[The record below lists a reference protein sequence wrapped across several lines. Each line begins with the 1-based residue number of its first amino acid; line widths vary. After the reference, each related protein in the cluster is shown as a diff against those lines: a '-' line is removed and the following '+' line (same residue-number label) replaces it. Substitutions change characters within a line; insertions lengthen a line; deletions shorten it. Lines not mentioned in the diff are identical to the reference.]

1 MMYRLPCCLSA
12 CLIVSTGTL
21 MGSTIR
27 VSEGR
32 ATIQEALDAAQ
43 SGDTVLVEPGT
54 YIENIVWPATQGLTL
69 KGEQGPGE
77 TVIDG
82 NSAGSVIAI
91 LLTVDTTTVITGFT
105 IRNGAAERGGGIY
118 LSTASPL
125 VTGNTIENCF
135 AALYGGGIYCQ
146 GSAPVIE
153 YNTITGNSTGIPVE
167 GASPRDLTMGGGIC
181 IYGSGP
187 GVTRIADN
195 VITGNYC
202 SYYGG
207 GIASSGIA
215 LIRDNQITGNDSDW
229 FGGGIYHLN
238 ATGTTLSGNDISNNS
253 SIWGGGIMLQGG
265 LLTITRCSI
274 TGNNGDGIHMYYGTL
289 AADSSTI
296 SDNTGNGIASGS
308 AKTPLALTAGVH
320 YCNIIDNDGFGIM
333 NTNEWLAFDATL
345 NWWGSPSG
353 PGGTGPGTGD
363 EVSRFVTYDPWLT
376 EMGVESGPEVQPGT
390 GFVLRCSPNPFSE
403 SISLF
408 TEGITSP
415 AILRV
420 FDGCGRLVRTLHRGN
435 DGFVWNGMNDS
446 GSAIPDGTYF
456 VHGCLNGESGCTSI
470 TRLTR

>member
-1 MMYRLPCCLSA
+1 MYRLPCCLSA

-54 YIENIVWPATQGLTL
+54 YMENIVWPATQGLIL
-69 KGEQGPGE
+69 IGEQGPGE
-77 TVIDG
+77 TIIDG
-82 NSAGSVIAI
+82 DSAGSVIAI

-105 IRNGAAERGGGIY
+105 IRNGASERGGGIY

-135 AALYGGGIYCQ
+135 AALYGGGIYGQ

-153 YNTITGNSTGIPVE
+153 YNTITGNCTGVPLE
-167 GASPRDLTMGGGIC
+167 GSSPRDLTMGGGIC
-181 IYGSGP
+181 INGSGP
-187 GVTRIADN
+187 GIARIADN

-207 GIASSGIA
+207 GIASSGNA
-215 LIRDNQITGNDSDW
+215 LIRDNQINGNDSDW
-229 FGGGIYHLN
+229 FGGGVYHLN
-238 ATGTTLSGNDISNNS
+238 ATGTILSGNEISNNS
-253 SIWGGGIMLQGG
+253 SFWGGGIMLQGG
-265 LLTITRCSI
+265 LLTITSCSI
-274 TGNNGDGIHMYYGTL
+274 TDNDGDGIHIYYGTL

-296 SDNTGNGIASGS
+296 SGNTGNGIASGS
-308 AKTPLALTAGVH
+308 GKIPAVLNAGVH
-320 YCNIIDNDGFGIM
+320 YCNIFDNDEFGIM
-333 NTNEWLAFDATL
+333 NSNEWFSFDATL
-345 NWWGSPSG
+345 NWWGDSSG
-353 PGGTGPGTGD
+353 PGGMGPGTGD
-363 EVSRFVTYDPWLT
+363 EVSRFVDYDPWLN
-376 EMGVESGPEVQPGT
+376 EMGVESGGVAQPGM
-390 GFVLRCSPNPFSE
+390 GFVLRCSPNPFGE
-403 SISLF
+403 SISMF

-435 DGFVWNGMNDS
+435 DGFVWNGKDDS
-446 GSAIPDGTYF
+446 GSPIPDGTYF
-456 VHGCLNGESGCTSI
+456 VRGCVNDESGFASI

>member
-1 MMYRLPCCLSA
+1 MMYGLPCILSA
-12 CLIVSTGTL
+12 CLIVSSGTL
-21 MGSTIR
+21 IGSTIR

-54 YIENIVWPATQGLTL
+54 YLENIVWPATQGLTL
-69 KGEQGPGE
+69 IGEQGPGE
-77 TVIDG
+77 TIIDG
-82 NSAGSVIAI
+82 DSAGSVIAI
-91 LLTVDTTTVITGFT
+91 LVTVDTTTVITGFT
-105 IRNGAAERGGGIY
+105 IRNGAGERGGGIY
-118 LSTASPL
+118 LSAASPL

-135 AALYGGGIYCQ
+135 AAFYGGGIYGQ
-146 GSAPVIE
+146 GSVPVIE
-153 YNTITGNSTGIPVE
+153 YNAITGNSTGIPLE
-167 GASPRDLTMGGGIC
+167 GSFPRDLTMGGGIC

-187 GVTRIADN
+187 GTARIADN

-207 GIASSGIA
+207 GIASSGNT
-215 LIRDNQITGNDSDW
+215 LITDNQITDNDSDW

-253 SIWGGGIMLQGG
+253 SLLGGGIMLQGG

-274 TGNNGDGIHMYYGTL
+274 TGNIGDGIHIYYGTL
-289 AADSSTI
+289 TADSSTI

-308 AKTPLALTAGVH
+308 GKTPGARSAGVH
-320 YCNIIDNDGFGIM
+320 YCNIFDNDGFGIM
-333 NTNEWLAFDATL
+333 NSNEWFSFDATL
-345 NWWGSPSG
+345 NWWGDPSG

-376 EMGVESGPEVQPGT
+376 EMGVESGSEAQPGIS
-390 GFVLRCSPNPFSE
+390 FVLRCSPNPFGE

-408 TEGITSP
+408 TEGIASP

-420 FDGCGRLVRTLHRGN
+420 FDCCGRLVRTLHKRN
-435 DGFVWNGMNDS
+435 DSFVWNGTDDS
-446 GSAIPDGTYF
+446 GFPIPDGTYF
-456 VHGCLNGESGCTSI
+456 VHGYVNGESVFASI